1 MKAMILAAGLG
12 QRMRPLTD
20 HLPKPLLSVG
30 GKTLLDYHLEKI
42 QTAGITQVIINLA
55 YLGHKIREHL
65 DKRYPNLS
73 IAFSEEPEPLETG
86 GAILHAARLLGDSPF
101 LLVNGDVWSDLD
113 YAEFI
118 KRPLSDQLTSN
129 PLGHLLM
136 VSNPEFHPKGD
147 FAIHDQLLI
156 GKSAAAAT
164 EPSYTFAGISL
175 LSPDLI
181 TQYPLKRQK
190 FPLVEVFRA
199 AIQQKKLSAEVYCG
213 RWNDVGTPER
223 LAALDDFLTQSHS
236 K

>member
-20 HLPKPLLSVG
+20 HLPKPLLKAG
-30 GKTLLDYHLEKI
+30 EKTLLDYHLEKI

-55 YLGHKIREHL
+55 YLGHKIREQL
-65 DKRYPNLS
+65 NNRYPNLS

-101 LLVNGDVWSDLD
+101 LLVNGDVWSDMD

-118 KRPLSDQLTSN
+118 NRPLSNQ
-129 PLGHLLM
+129 LGHLMM
-136 VSNPEFHPKGD
+136 VPNPEFHPQGD
-147 FAIHDQLLI
+147 FAIQNQHLI
-156 GKSAAAAT
+156 EKSSSDT
-164 EPSYTFAGISL
+164 GEPSYTFAGISL

-181 TQYPLKRQK
+181 THYPLKRQK

-199 AIQQKKLSAEVYCG
+199 AIQQKKITAEIYYG
-213 RWNDVGTPER
+213 HWSDVGTPER
-223 LAALDDFLTQSHS
+223 LINLDNFLSKPHS
-236 K
+236 KHI